1 MVDTDSYLDRCREEY
16 YGFDTVTVD
25 DHKCENCDRVHDFD
39 VDSEGEGVCPS
50 CGCVGYWEEH
60 DERVEDY
67 HNEEMDDDC

>member
-1 MVDTDSYLDRCREEY
+1 MFDTDSHLDRCREEY

-25 DHKCENCDRVHDFD
+25 DHKCENCEEVNDFD
-39 VDSEGEGVCPS
+39 IDSEGEGVCPS

-67 HNEEMDDDC
+67 HDEEMDDDC